1 MAKKKKRS
9 ANIARKREKRRQG
22 QKSRRKS
29 LAIQKQRRL
38 HSEKSDEERLHE
50 MIMQSHLLVDEPE
63 FSAVTFDPDLMGQY
77 LRELLESD
85 LSSVGEEIDADDLD
99 DFAPEIM
106 EIEDETVGEQ
116 FRQEVLPRLITPE
129 FVRKITHALG
139 ACETRLNRTGQRHKA
154 EIALVAR
161 SLFELADP
169 IALIFHPLV
178 LKISAVTLECLLN
191 QPQFMLEGRDVVQDM
206 LSDVL
211 DLTTIEADIDLQDD
225 EVYEADTT
233 DSDIPVE
240 VDALPVDQIDEET
253 FVLDISAEELPARA
267 LYQNSSVLKTRQA
280 VEMWDGYRLVKD
292 TTEQVEFVH
301 PDFKRY
307 ITLTA
312 DRLLLQCTSMTDLA
326 VAMKETEKQCEPELT
341 YLAKTLMED

>member
-9 ANIARKREKRRQG
+9 ANIARKREKRKQD

-29 LAIQKQRRL
+29 LAIQKHRRL
-38 HSEKSDEERLHE
+38 HGEKSDEERLHE

-85 LSSVGEEIDADDLD
+85 RPSMEEEIDADDLD

-129 FVRKITHALG
+129 FIRKITHALS
-139 ACETRLNRTGQRHKA
+139 ACENRLNRTGQRHKA

-178 LKISAVTLECLLN
+178 LKISAVTLEHLLN
-191 QPQFMLEGRDVVQDM
+191 QPQFMLEGRDAVQDM

-211 DLTTIEADIDLQDD
+211 DFTTTEVDIDLPDD
-225 EVYEADTT
+225 EVYEANTT

-240 VDALPVDQIDEET
+240 LGELPADPANEET
-253 FVLDISAEELPARA
+253 SVPDISAEELPARA
-267 LYQNSSVLKTRQA
+267 LYQNSGALETRQA
-280 VEMWDGYRLVKD
+280 VEMWDGYKLVKD

-301 PDFKRY
+301 PNFKRY

-312 DRLLLQCTSMTDLA
+312 DRLLLQCASMTDLET
-326 VAMKETEKQCEPELT
+326 AMKETEKQCEPALT
-341 YLAKTLMED
+341 YLAKTLIED